1 MVRYKHI
8 EFIGIGN
15 KWSKPSG
22 SLIFDVFWLVHFCLS
37 VYSVMK
43 LHLHIVSVWNLK
55 VYYAS
60 TSQKT
65 IERIDFDGGS
75 REVLISNV
83 LDSPEG
89 LAIDWIQRKMYW
101 TDKRFVVF

>member
-1 MVRYKHI
+1 MGK
-8 EFIGIGN
+8 
-15 KWSKPSG
+15 KWSKLSRSPV
-22 SLIFDVFWLVHFCLS
+22 FVVFWLGHFCLS

-43 LHLHIVSVWNLK
+43 MHLHKASVWILK

-60 TSQKT
+60 TSHKT

-75 REVLISNV
+75 REVLVSDV

-89 LAIDWIQRKMYW
+89 LAIDWVQRKMYW